1 MIFVA
6 TLTDHMVSVLFI
18 TNVRQPTRL
27 IARICKGCLP
37 EPSNK
42 QWRRQGG

>member
-6 TLTDHMVSVLFI
+6 SVTDHVVSVLFI

-37 EPSNK
+37 GPSDK
-42 QWRRQGG
+42 IYYHAET